1 MILIKNGY
9 LIDPKNKQEGKKDIL
24 IGNGKIL
31 RIQEEMENVKTD
43 AVNGQG
49 REELQIIDADG
60 LFIAPGLVDVHVHFR
75 DPGFTYKEDIE
86 TGAKAA
92 AKGGFTTVVLMANTK
107 PAVDQ
112 ADTLQYIL
120 GKGKKTGIHVES
132 CVTVTKGMQGK
143 ELTDMSELK
152 KAGAAGVTDDGIP
165 LLEEGLARKAMESA
179 AKAGMPI
186 SFHEEDPAFN
196 KV

>member
-60 LFIAPGLVDVHVHFR
+60 LFIAPGLVDVRVHFR

-107 PAVDQ
+107 PAVDK

-120 GKGKKTGIHVES
+120 GKGKKPES
-132 CVTVTKGMQGK
+132 MW
-143 ELTDMSELK
+143 
-152 KAGAAGVTDDGIP
+152 KAV
-165 LLEEGLARKAMESA
+165 
-179 AKAGMPI
+179 
-186 SFHEEDPAFN
+186 
-196 KV
+196 

>member
-86 TGAKAA
+86 TGEIGRA
-92 AKGGFTTVVLMANTK
+92 
-107 PAVDQ
+107 
-112 ADTLQYIL
+112 
-120 GKGKKTGIHVES
+120 HV
-132 CVTVTKGMQGK
+132 
-143 ELTDMSELK
+143 
-152 KAGAAGVTDDGIP
+152 
-165 LLEEGLARKAMESA
+165 
-179 AKAGMPI
+179 
-186 SFHEEDPAFN
+186 
-196 KV
+196 